1 MCSGEMTLKTVIGLQ
16 RSEQDIINEMT
27 EVVIIC
33 YIDEV
38 TKQFL
43 FYSYK
48 YDIFNLSHNKTI
60 CISQLIHHTLML
72 YK

>member
-38 TKQFL
+38 TKQFCFTATNMIYL
-43 FYSYK
+43 IY
-48 YDIFNLSHNKTI
+48 HTI
-60 CISQLIHHTLML
+60 RQYVLVN
-72 YK
+72 